1 MRDVA
6 IVECTLHN
14 VCSKQE
20 HFSAPTLEL
29 LIPCPALV
37 RCLVPVLAWIEF
49 QTKVSEDYAK
59 FCNHREGLYQGLLLV
74 ESAFAFKTAKRV
86 LTHGK

>member
-14 VCSKQE
+14 VYSKQE
-20 HFSAPTLEL
+20 QFSAPTLEL

-37 RCLVPVLAWIEF
+37 RCLVPVLAWIEL
-49 QTKVSEDYAK
+49 QTKVSEDYVK
-59 FCNHREGLYQGLLLV
+59 FSNHGEGLYQNPLLV
-74 ESAFAFKTAKRV
+74 ESAFAFMTAKQA
-86 LTHGK
+86 LTHGR